1 MCSLCPGELVK
12 PKDSQ
17 NPLVMSLDE
26 MGLKGSIEEDMFPAA
41 VEAMMEDGTIYG
53 YPTLLCGNVVTSIDP
68 VSTAKCPIDKG
79 RASLIE
85 YKNALKT
92 CKDNFIDSSKSE
104 TLLVGKMSDKYGWYL
119 PYIYLDGYIDKYGK
133 SSLAKAVEELEKGSV
148 DCELCK
154 ELRWFIGLCQTQN
167 KTKNKCKDG
176 SISTSDIQNSIINH
190 KAVVMFSFS
199 EKLSQVLK
207 KCDSRPLRT
216 PQALASVSLGNQ
228 NYMLQ
233 FTDGLVVSKK
243 RWKEHNEGERDAI
256 KQFVK
261 MFTSSI
267 FRYKLAYGVDLKKP
281 QVRYLLIPN
290 KDFYEAPSPAA
301 FDPIYMN
308 AQKFLEEAVP
318 APALKN
324 KSKVQ
329 DLLKRKCLRSST
341 PTEEVYQR
349 EKVNSE
355 LL

>member
-1 MCSLCPGELVK
+1 MCPGELVK

-26 MGLKGSIEEDMFPAA
+26 MGLMGSIEVDMFPAA
-41 VEAMMEDGTIYG
+41 VEAMTEDGTIYG

-79 RASLIE
+79 RASLTD
-85 YKNALKT
+85 YKDAFET
-92 CKDNFIDSSKSE
+92 CRENFLDSSETDSD
-104 TLLVGKMSDKYGWYL
+104 TLLVGKMNDNDGWYL
-119 PYIYLDGYIDKYGK
+119 PYIYLDGYIDIYGK
-133 SSLAKAVEELEKGSV
+133 SSLAKAVEKLEKESV
-148 DCELCK
+148 DSEVCE
-154 ELRWFIGLCQTQN
+154 ELRWFIGLCQTQD

-176 SISTSDIQNSIINH
+176 SMSTSDIQESIINH

-199 EKLSQVLK
+199 EKLSEVLK
-207 KCDSRPLRT
+207 KCPTTRT

-228 NYMLQ
+228 NNFMLQ
-233 FTDGLVVSKK
+233 FTDGVVVSRE
-243 RWKEHNEGERDAI
+243 RWMEYEEDKRDAI
-256 KQFVK
+256 RQFVQ
-261 MFTSSI
+261 MFTSST

-281 QVRYLLIPN
+281 QVRYLLMPN

-329 DLLKRKCLRSST
+329 ELLESIKCLKSST
-341 PTEEVYQR
+341 PTKR
-349 EKVNSE
+349 GLPKRKSE
-355 LL
+355 L

>member
-1 MCSLCPGELVK
+1 MCPLAGELVK
-12 PKDSQ
+12 PNDSQ

-85 YKNALKT
+85 YKKALET
-92 CKDNFIDSSKSE
+92 CKKNFVDSSKSE
-104 TLLVGKMSDKYGWYL
+104 TLLVGKMSDNYGWYL

-148 DCELCK
+148 DSELCK
-154 ELRWFIGLCQTQN
+154 ELRWFIGLCQTQD
-167 KTKNKCKDG
+167 KTKNKCEDG
-176 SISTSDIQNSIINH
+176 SMSTSDIQESIINH

-199 EKLSQVLK
+199 EKLSEVLK
-207 KCDSRPLRT
+207 KCPTPRT

-329 DLLKRKCLRSST
+329 KLLKGKCLESSIIT
-341 PTEEVYQR
+341 KRGLPQR
-349 EKVNSE
+349 KSE
-355 LL
+355 L